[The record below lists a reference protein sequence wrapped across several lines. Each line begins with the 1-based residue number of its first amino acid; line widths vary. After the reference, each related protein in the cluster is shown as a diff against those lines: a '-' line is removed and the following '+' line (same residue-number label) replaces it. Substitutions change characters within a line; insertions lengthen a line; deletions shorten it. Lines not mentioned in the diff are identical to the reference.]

1 MRPKVVEEN
10 FDNFNVVTKD
20 AIERMVKIRDV
31 NGEVPDLEGELSK
44 WSTEGKIIICGYRT
58 TWDFIFI
65 SYEVCFLCKYI
76 FSYHQQ
82 AKHNSKKKDYN
93 NFEF

>member
-10 FDNFNVVTKD
+10 FDNFNAVTKD
-20 AIERMVKIRDV
+20 AIERMVKMRDV

-44 WSTEGKIIICGYRT
+44 WSTEGTLYVVIELLEILFSFLMK
-58 TWDFIFI
+58 F
-65 SYEVCFLCKYI
+65 VFLCKYI